1 MLLSKERP
9 ITDSLPFLESFS
21 RQFCSLRL
29 VQSRLDCALFCCKA
43 RYFFQFGF
51 LFVVLYPVEAKSSF
65 SFSCYRLCQT
75 CRSMFKKKKP
85 GDGRILYILADGV
98 IALVLCL
105 FSDKTRSFNQ
115 WKRSLHPNFI
125 QNAN

>member
-1 MLLSKERP
+1 MQHSTKPGSAASTRTMLLSEDGP
-9 ITDSLPFLESFS
+9 ITDSLPILESFS

-65 SFSCYRLCQT
+65 LFSCYRLCQT
-75 CRSMFKKKKP
+75 CGSMFKKKKARRWS
-85 GDGRILYILADGV
+85 DIVHIGRWRDSFSSV
-98 IALVLCL
+98 FVL
-105 FSDKTRSFNQ
+105 
-115 WKRSLHPNFI
+115 
-125 QNAN
+125 

>member
-1 MLLSKERP
+1 MPDLW
-9 ITDSLPFLESFS
+9 
-21 RQFCSLRL
+21 
-29 VQSRLDCALFCCKA
+29 VN
-43 RYFFQFGF
+43 
-51 LFVVLYPVEAKSSF
+51 V
-65 SFSCYRLCQT
+65 
-75 CRSMFKKKKP
+75 KKKKLE
-85 GDGRILYILADGV
+85 DGRILYILADGV